1 MLLLTSTSDLLR
13 VVTNSAATLDVHASW
28 VDNASGTIT
37 PGRTNTAIASAATTT
52 VVGSP
57 AASTQR
63 NLQSLTLQNRD
74 AALADTVTI
83 QHFDGTTSVDLFTAV
98 LAAREHLEWLD
109 GQGFKVYDNRGN
121 LKTMINVAGRWLKT
135 TALISG
141 TAFTTQNDTRT
152 IFLRMWA
159 GGGGG
164 GACTTA
170 VTNSAAGGGG
180 ASGGYAEK
188 TFAVQ
193 GNVAYTFAI
202 GGGGASAAAGGITTF
217 AVAGVTVTCNGGL
230 AGASQ
235 TVAAPPLVS
244 LGGATPAV
252 STNGDVNGGG
262 QAGEGGNCE
271 AAAVA
276 KSGHGGSAEVGGCGN
291 SRTSQGIGNAA
302 IGRASGGGGACI
314 LSGGATVAGGAGTGG
329 LIIVE
334 EYA

>member
-1 MLLLTSTSDLLR
+1 M
-13 VVTNSAATLDVHASW
+13 TNSAATVDVHASW

-37 PGRTNTAIASAATTT
+37 PGRTNTAIAAAATTT
-52 VVGSP
+52 IVAAPG
-57 AASTQR
+57 ASTQR
-63 NLQSLTLQNRD
+63 NVQTLN
-74 AALADTVTI
+74 ALNKHASLADTVTVR
-83 QHFDGTTSVDLFTAV
+83 HTDGVTAVDLFTTV
-98 LAAREHLEWLD
+98 LAPGEQLQFLD
-109 GQGFKVYDNRGN
+109 GRGFSVFDARGN

-141 TAFTTQNDTRT
+141 TSFTTQNDTRT
-152 IFLRMWA
+152 LFLRMWA

-164 GACTTA
+164 GSCTTV
-170 VTNSAAGGGG
+170 VTNSAAAGGGS
-180 ASGGYAEK
+180 SGGYAEK

-193 GNVAYTFAI
+193 GNVAYTYAI

-217 AVAGVTVTCNGGL
+217 AVAGVTVQCNGGL

-244 LGGATPAV
+244 LGGASPAV

-276 KSGHGGSAEVGGCGN
+276 KSGLGGSAEVGGGGN
-291 SRTSQGIGNAA
+291 ARTSQGIGNAA

-329 LIIVE
+329 LIIVME
-334 EYA
+334 FA